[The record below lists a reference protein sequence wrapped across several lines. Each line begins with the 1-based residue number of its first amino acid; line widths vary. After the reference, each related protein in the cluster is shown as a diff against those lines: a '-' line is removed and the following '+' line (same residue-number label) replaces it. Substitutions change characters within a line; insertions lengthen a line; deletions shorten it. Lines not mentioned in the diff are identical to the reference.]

1 VLDTI
6 FFLGVFKSVVV
17 ITVQS
22 DFCSEIHQNN
32 IFLFLKNYFGIST
45 LKQFENIK
53 KLILNKKFKF
63 LKNTISTASPNN
75 YLIFQRKH

>member
-45 LKQFENIK
+45 LKQFEKIK
-53 KLILNKKFKF
+53 KLILNKK
-63 LKNTISTASPNN
+63 I
-75 YLIFQRKH
+75 